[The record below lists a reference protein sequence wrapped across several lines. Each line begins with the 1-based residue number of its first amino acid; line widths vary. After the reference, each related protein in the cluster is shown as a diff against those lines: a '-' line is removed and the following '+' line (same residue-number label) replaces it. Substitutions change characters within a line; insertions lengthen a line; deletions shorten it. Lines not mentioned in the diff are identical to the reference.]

1 MRIGIDARFLGPKQK
16 GLGRYVQKLVENV
29 VDSGDFEFVIFLRK
43 KNFDEFNSAAK
54 NVKKVLADW
63 RWYTLA
69 EQVFMPFIIWKERVD
84 LMHFPHFNV
93 PIFCPSKFVVT
104 IHDLVL
110 KRFPT
115 KRTTTLNPV
124 IYKIKESGYRLVLN
138 SAIKKSKKII
148 APSNFTKQ
156 EILEHF
162 KIDSSKIDVI
172 YEGVPVAEASG
183 VEEGVGREFLGKYG
197 ISKHYILYVGN
208 AYPHKNLDGLIAAF
222 SKIIKEYK
230 LDFQL
235 VLVGEIDYF
244 YERLKGLI
252 LKKFNDLSAKKMIV
266 FSNFV
271 SEKELP
277 IFYKNASLYISPA
290 FFEGFGLPALEAMS
304 YGVPVVSSGEGAQPE
319 ILGDAVLYFNPDN
332 VGDMAEKMSVLLK
345 NENIKER
352 MVKTGFDMAKR
363 YNWKKMA
370 EETIKIYKIILGG
383 KSLDNNF

>member
-29 VDSGDFEFVIFLRK
+29 VGSDDFEFVIFLRK
-43 KNFDEFNSAAK
+43 KNFNEFNSTAK

-69 EQVFMPFIIWKERVD
+69 EQVFMPSLISKEKVD

-110 KRFPT
+110 KKFPT
-115 KRTTTLNPV
+115 KRATTLNPI
-124 IYKIKESGYRLVLN
+124 IYKIKELGYKLVLN
-138 SAIKKSKKII
+138 SAIKKSEKII
-148 APSNFTKQ
+148 VPSNFTKQ

-162 KIDSSKIDVI
+162 KINPLKIEVI
-172 YEGVPVAEASG
+172 YEGIPSVEPL
-183 VEEGVGREFLGKYG
+183 VEEGADKKFLERYG
-197 ISKHYILYVGN
+197 INGKYILYVGN
-208 AYPHKNLDGLIAAF
+208 AYPHKNLDGLIAAY
-222 SKIIKEYK
+222 SKILKEYR

-244 YERLKGLI
+244 YEKLQEAI
-252 LKKFNDLSAKKMIV
+252 SKKFNNLLTKKRII

-271 SEKELP
+271 SEEELF

-304 YGVPVVSSGEGAQPE
+304 YGIPVVSSGEGAQPE

-332 VGDMAEKMSVLLK
+332 VGDMAEKMSILLK
-345 NENIKER
+345 NENIKGKLIKE
-352 MVKTGFDMAKR
+352 GFNMIKR
-363 YNWKKMA
+363 YDWKKMA
-370 EETIKIYKIILGG
+370 EETIKIYKIVLNR
-383 KSLDNNF
+383 KSLDNNS